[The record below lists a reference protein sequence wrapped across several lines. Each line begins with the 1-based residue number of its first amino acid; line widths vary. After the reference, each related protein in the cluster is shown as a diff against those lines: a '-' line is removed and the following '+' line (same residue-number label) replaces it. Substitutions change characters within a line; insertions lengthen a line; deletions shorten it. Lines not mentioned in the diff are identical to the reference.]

1 MPVHNYCSASL
12 LPRLILFS
20 IPFLTFLTWCSY
32 IKKIFVKTYNPSA
45 LGSFCYR
52 GDWRWH
58 MLTVTLM
65 PKKGRRR
72 RRMGLEAGKKA
83 YYIYLSLHPLLCGAP
98 GSRKALIYIEPI
110 QCFCFSRGHYV
121 NVFLNQIQY
130 SICYTS
136 FLSSSSFLFLFCAW
150 CQSLHPITDK
160 DIDKWLNTCSYWVII
175 GLWKH

>member
-32 IKKIFVKTYNPSA
+32 IKKNICQNLQPKCSREFLLP
-45 LGSFCYR
+45 R
-52 GDWRWH
+52 G
-58 MLTVTLM
+58 LTVAHVNSHTYA
-65 PKKGRRR
+65 KKER
-72 RRMGLEAGKKA
+72 RRMGLEGGK
-83 YYIYLSLHPLLCGAP
+83 SLPHLFKPTSSVVWRP

-110 QCFCFSRGHYV
+110 QCFCFSRGYYV

-136 FLSSSSFLFLFCAW
+136 FLYYYLLLLLFFFISFCA
-150 CQSLHPITDK
+150 
-160 DIDKWLNTCSYWVII
+160 
-175 GLWKH
+175 